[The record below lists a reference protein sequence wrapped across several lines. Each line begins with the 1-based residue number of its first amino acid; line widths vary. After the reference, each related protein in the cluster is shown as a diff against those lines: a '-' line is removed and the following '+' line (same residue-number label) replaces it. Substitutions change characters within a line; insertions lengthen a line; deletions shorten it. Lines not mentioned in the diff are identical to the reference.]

1 MAAALSVHTVENT
14 IASRPTLF
22 LWALTE
28 AYRTVPLKPATV
40 LGWTQHGWQSYS
52 VAETYSNSC
61 VDKSHPAAPTNT
73 TLITGSYTWLAV
85 RMKPFLS
92 SLLLQMFFIHLL
104 KPDQHMAAWHHFT
117 SITSQISFNWLQVNQ
132 SVSSEELQAAGYP
145 LAALSEVSI
154 ASPAG
159 STAGSALQ
167 LLTWLVEIH
176 LCYTDGSSN
185 QLPLRNT
192 SWWPDDGRRH
202 WGQTSKKTSLCV
214 QRDDVRRDNVQP
226 ILFIRNLKP
235 GRGMFL
241 YATHKGMYI
250 QFLSFLISLSI
261 LLACVSN
268 SLRIDEDLFTVR
280 IWASR
285 FNYFISIQV
294 SQTLNRK

>member
-132 SVSSEELQAAGYP
+132 SMSSEELQAAGYP

-167 LLTWLVEIH
+167 LLT
-176 LCYTDGSSN
+176 
-185 QLPLRNT
+185 
-192 SWWPDDGRRH
+192 
-202 WGQTSKKTSLCV
+202 
-214 QRDDVRRDNVQP
+214 
-226 ILFIRNLKP
+226 
-235 GRGMFL
+235 
-241 YATHKGMYI
+241 
-250 QFLSFLISLSI
+250 
-261 LLACVSN
+261 
-268 SLRIDEDLFTVR
+268 
-280 IWASR
+280 
-285 FNYFISIQV
+285 
-294 SQTLNRK
+294 